1 MSYSN
6 SNLEIIW
13 FRLYEPKNT
22 LVFCF
27 SFFHFDDFLTT
38 FAKDLIQK
46 PPVFITNIKS
56 THNFL
61 HFHKNLRSKSL
72 LKKVK
77 KLRFSAADSDKCRK
91 EKILNSLNLSNMAR
105 VLWFWKIV
113 LWQVIL
119 AQITGRRTCYCRSQT
134 FVKKHKIMR
143 TFDIRYE
150 NGWFFHRSLVKAVRN
165 RQSKQMKNWKLAF

>member
-61 HFHKNLRSKSL
+61 HFHKNLRS
-72 LKKVK
+72 
-77 KLRFSAADSDKCRK
+77 RK
-91 EKILNSLNLSNMAR
+91 FWRRNDGPLKIL
-105 VLWFWKIV
+105 
-113 LWQVIL
+113 
-119 AQITGRRTCYCRSQT
+119 
-134 FVKKHKIMR
+134 
-143 TFDIRYE
+143 
-150 NGWFFHRSLVKAVRN
+150 
-165 RQSKQMKNWKLAF
+165 WKLHGNACSLQISVKFRKFETCIYIEFRLSSCCHSKNEVSKIFEFDLTDRLKC